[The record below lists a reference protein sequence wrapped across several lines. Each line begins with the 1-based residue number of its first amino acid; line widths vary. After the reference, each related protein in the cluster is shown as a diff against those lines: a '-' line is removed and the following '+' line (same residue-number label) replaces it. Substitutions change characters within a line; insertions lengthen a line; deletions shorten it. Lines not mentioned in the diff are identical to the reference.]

1 VHQGKIYDYLG
12 MNLDFSLPG
21 KVAVKMDKYASNI
34 LDEICDEMPGH
45 AATPATAHLFT
56 ICPDSERQLL
66 TVLQAKWF
74 HHIVAQLL
82 FLCK

>member
-56 ICPDSERQLL
+56 I
-66 TVLQAKWF
+66 
-74 HHIVAQLL
+74 
-82 FLCK
+82 